1 MIRHHIPSAVAAIAI
16 CTSSL
21 PAYAVALDAKATD
34 SSVCDFGSN
43 ATDLVYRKL
52 LNGVH
57 GNPSVFTNAMR
68 KWISKNCANGQTLLV
83 GDDENK
89 SLKKDRMEEVANS
102 ACQAADVKWQ
112 NIGERGFRLRCT
124 ITKLDELKLKYGG
137 DDSK

>member
-1 MIRHHIPSAVAAIAI
+1 MIRNHIPCAVAAIAI
-16 CTSSL
+16 LAGSL
-21 PAYAVALDAKATD
+21 PVYAVSLEEKATD
-34 SSVCDFGSN
+34 NSVCNFGNDS
-43 ATDLVYRKL
+43 TDLVYRKL

-68 KWISKNCANGQTLLV
+68 KWIAKNCANGQTLLI

-102 ACQAADVKWQ
+102 ACQAADVTWQ

-137 DDSK
+137 DDGK